1 MIIIEIVLGWTM
13 LEWYCTLG
21 VDDDQL
27 IVNSIIIGIIGCSLY
42 ITRDFS
48 IELEIVSG
56 GLYWEC
62 IGISIDLS
70 LQCVIS
76 SRNEYRMGIT
86 VFILFFVAE
95 FKALGMNW
103 REWIYPGIL
112 ITWAITIVYSTNM
125 NQWYL
130 CFLALH
136 YMYILPRLAH
146 LHGKND
152 DYPVDRS
159 CVTYF

>member
-1 MIIIEIVLGWTM
+1 M
-13 LEWYCTLG
+13 G

-86 VFILFFVAE
+86 VFILLFVAE
-95 FKALGMNW
+95 FKALGMN
-103 REWIYPGIL
+103 
-112 ITWAITIVYSTNM
+112 
-125 NQWYL
+125 
-130 CFLALH
+130 
-136 YMYILPRLAH
+136 
-146 LHGKND
+146 
-152 DYPVDRS
+152 
-159 CVTYF
+159 